1 MAKPK
6 AGAIGSS
13 QDLVRRMCTKASGV
27 MQKSI
32 RFTNNDVPQYLK
44 NLRQFEKESQ
54 EVKIVVK

>member
-1 MAKPK
+1 
-6 AGAIGSS
+6 
-13 QDLVRRMCTKASGV
+13 MCANARGV
-27 MQKSI
+27 IQKSI